1 MIDRS
6 KVRVGGFIATE
17 KCFCIT
23 DGFSKVKQDKPF
35 DVTQK
40 TFQLNKAAETI
51 SVNGRHKVLAV
62 TSHLPK

>member
-1 MIDRS
+1 MIDSS

-17 KCFCIT
+17 KRFCIT

-51 SVNGRHKVLAV
+51 SDNGRHKVLAV

>member
-6 KVRVGGFIATE
+6 KVSAGGLIATE

-35 DVTQK
+35 DATQK

>member
-6 KVRVGGFIATE
+6 KVRAGGFIATE

-35 DVTQK
+35 DATQK
-40 TFQLNKAAETI
+40 IFQLNKAAETI

>member
-1 MIDRS
+1 MIDSS

-35 DVTQK
+35 DVIQK
-40 TFQLNKAAETI
+40 SFQLNKAAEII

>member
-6 KVRVGGFIATE
+6 KVRAGGSIATE
-17 KCFCIT
+17 KRFCIT
-23 DGFSKVKQDKPF
+23 DGFSKVKQNKPF
-35 DVTQK
+35 DATQK

-51 SVNGRHKVLAV
+51 SDNGRHKVLAV

>member
-1 MIDRS
+1 MIDSS
-6 KVRVGGFIATE
+6 KVRVGGFIAAE

-35 DVTQK
+35 DVTHK

>member
-23 DGFSKVKQDKPF
+23 DGFSKVKQDKPL

>member
-1 MIDRS
+1 MIDCS
-6 KVRVGGFIATE
+6 KVRVGWFIATE
-17 KCFCIT
+17 KRFCIT
-23 DGFSKVKQDKPF
+23 EGFSKVKQNKPF
-35 DVTQK
+35 DATQK

>member
-6 KVRVGGFIATE
+6 KVRVGGFIAAE

-23 DGFSKVKQDKPF
+23 NGFSKVKQDKPF
-35 DVTQK
+35 DATQK
-40 TFQLNKAAETI
+40 TFQLDKAAETI
-51 SVNGRHKVLAV
+51 SVNGRHKVLSV

>member
-17 KCFCIT
+17 KRFCIT

-40 TFQLNKAAETI
+40 TFQLNKAAEYDLWIT
-51 SVNGRHKVLAV
+51 
-62 TSHLPK
+62 

>member
-6 KVRVGGFIATE
+6 KVRVGGFIAAE

-35 DVTQK
+35 DATQK
-40 TFQLNKAAETI
+40 TFQLNKATETI
-51 SVNGRHKVLAV
+51 SGNGRHKVLAV

>member
-1 MIDRS
+1 MIDCP
-6 KVRVGGFIATE
+6 KVRVDGFIATE

-35 DVTQK
+35 DATQK

-51 SVNGRHKVLAV
+51 SDNGRHKVLAV

>member
-1 MIDRS
+1 MIDWS
-6 KVRVGGFIATE
+6 KVKAGGFIAAE

>member
-6 KVRVGGFIATE
+6 KVRAGGFIATE

-35 DVTQK
+35 DVIQK
-40 TFQLNKAAETI
+40 SFQLNKAAETI
-51 SVNGRHKVLAV
+51 SDNGRYKVLAV

>member
-1 MIDRS
+1 MIDWS
-6 KVRVGGFIATE
+6 KVKAGGFIAVE

-35 DVTQK
+35 DATQK

>member
-6 KVRVGGFIATE
+6 KVRMGGFIATE

-23 DGFSKVKQDKPF
+23 DGFSKVKQDKAF

-51 SVNGRHKVLAV
+51 SDNGRHKVLAV

>member
-23 DGFSKVKQDKPF
+23 DGFSKVKQDNPF

-40 TFQLNKAAETI
+40 TFQLDKAAETI

>member
-6 KVRVGGFIATE
+6 KVRAGGFIATE

-23 DGFSKVKQDKPF
+23 DGISKVKQDKPF
-35 DVTQK
+35 DATQK

>member
-1 MIDRS
+1 MIDCS

-23 DGFSKVKQDKPF
+23 EGFSKVKQNKPF
-35 DVTQK
+35 DATQK

-51 SVNGRHKVLAV
+51 SDNGRHKVLSV